1 MRQCIQGIALAV
13 LLTTPAAAQLPEIG
27 VPRGIVR
34 FGIGGDFANTSN
46 QFFQGAEEPYRA
58 PFATSVLGTAY
69 YPGLDS
75 NQAQI
80 ASLSGM
86 PGYALSVGG
95 ATMHAQAS
103 VGTLGLAA
111 TVGLTS
117 KLSVFGV
124 VPIVRQQVQ
133 VDYRFDSTGANTG
146 FNPADPVF
154 GSAAGA
160 DSVNLFLAEYKAA
173 LDTLDLRL
181 QTGFYSG
188 NPSDSALAVA
198 TLVTGT
204 AYWAGLNSLFVVPGA
219 AADFVPLAGS
229 AAGQAMAAVVTG
241 TQANL
246 AALGV
251 PSFTQPLPLPAD
263 ALTPSEYNSYLSSP
277 GGPIVAAPIVSATS
291 FLLGDIE
298 VGASYTLIDRW
309 NRAGHPGGL
318 RVVAQGLVRLPTGYQ
333 PLSNNFVSRPTG
345 GGQTD
350 LQISM
355 VADIGGGK
363 VGARFSGSY
372 NDQLSLTSERRV
384 TLPSQPI
391 PWANRLAT
399 VTTDPGNEFSLSA
412 LPYFQMAPGFA
423 IVGLV
428 RYWSRGADAVAYA
441 SADDAIP
448 GVSAGELAT
457 GTQRSAMVVGGGL
470 SYAPSGV
477 GTRVGTRVPVDAFWI
492 YEAVV
497 SASGGVI
504 PKAGTMRMGLR
515 WPFRFW
521 GAPAE

>member
-1 MRQCIQGIALAV
+1 LRQCIQGIALAV

-86 PGYALSVGG
+86 PGYTISVGG
-95 ATMHAQAS
+95 ATMRTQAS
-103 VGTLGLAA
+103 VGTLQLAA
-111 TVGLTS
+111 TIGVTS
-117 KLSVFGV
+117 KLSLFGV
-124 VPIVRQQVQ
+124 VPIVRQQIK
-133 VDYRFDSTGANTG
+133 VDYRYDSTGANTG

-181 QTGFYSG
+181 QTGFYNG
-188 NPSDSALAVA
+188 NPSDSALAAA
-198 TLVTGT
+198 TLATGN
-204 AYWAGLNSLFVVPGA
+204 AYWTGLSALLVVPGA
-219 AADFVPLAGS
+219 AADFVPLANS
-229 AAGQAMAAVVTG
+229 AAGQAMSGAVSS
-241 TQANL
+241 TQSNL
-246 AALGV
+246 AALGI
-251 PSFTQPLPLPAD
+251 PSFTQPLPLPTD
-263 ALTPSEYNSYLSSP
+263 AITPSQYNNYLTSA
-277 GGPIVAAPIVSATS
+277 GGPIAARSFSNTTS
-291 FLLGDIE
+291 FLMGDVE
-298 VGASYTLIDRW
+298 LGASYTLIDRW
-309 NRAGHPGGL
+309 NRPGSPGGL
-318 RVVAQGLVRLPTGYQ
+318 RVVAQALVRLPTGYQ
-333 PLSNNFVSRPTG
+333 PLPNDFVTLPTG

-350 LQISM
+350 LQLSM
-355 VADIGGGK
+355 VADVGGGK
-363 VGARFSGSY
+363 LGARFTGSY

-384 TLPSQPI
+384 TLPSQPV
-391 PWANRLAT
+391 PWADRRAS
-399 VTTDPGNEFSLSA
+399 VTTDPGNVFSLSA
-412 LPYFQMAPGFA
+412 LPYFQMVPGLA

-457 GTQRSAMVVGGGL
+457 DTQRNATILGAGL
-470 SYAPSGV
+470 SYAPAQTGAK
-477 GTRVGTRVPVDAFWI
+477 VPLDAFWI

-497 SASGGVI
+497 SASGGAV